1 MDGSPAHLSHIVANR
16 DYLIGCLQFEYQDVD
31 EFSSKLS
38 VYHGMEADP
47 TLDLYVFNSSTYAGK
62 FVKVKPSNLWKGEGL
77 LGIEF
82 GVGLFDNMQLLTILE
97 TLAKRELR
105 SAEIPQPEGMLDGNK
120 SLRATEFDVKTDQ
133 VYVDHQD
140 DKKNAYKI
148 RSTDLLPA
156 LTFKLKDYVY
166 KV

>member
-47 TLDLYVFNSSTYAGK
+47 TLDLYVFNSSAYAGK

-97 TLAKRELR
+97 TLAKRELGALR
-105 SAEIPQPEGMLDGNK
+105 SRSPRECWMATRACEPPSSTSRLTRCTSTIRTTRKMHTK
-120 SLRATEFDVKTDQ
+120 SEAR
-133 VYVDHQD
+133 
-140 DKKNAYKI
+140 I
-148 RSTDLLPA
+148 CSRR
-156 LTFKLKDYVY
+156 
-166 KV
+166 